1 MFLKFK
7 TLTKIYSNIYPI
19 NTEESLFISQVENE
33 YIIHNIHHNYDSYLT
48 VIKLTENFIESYRE
62 SNIGLEKDFSI
73 IFMKCELELYKK
85 EL

>member
-1 MFLKFK
+1 M
-7 TLTKIYSNIYPI
+7 YPI

-62 SNIGLEKDFSI
+62 SNIDLEKDFSI
-73 IFMKCELELYKK
+73 NYMKCELELYKK
-85 EL
+85 ELEKT

>member
-48 VIKLTENFIESYRE
+48 VIKLMKISLNLIENRI
-62 SNIGLEKDFSI
+62 LV
-73 IFMKCELELYKK
+73 
-85 EL
+85 